1 MKKGKQAGKIAQR
14 VFTLGFMA
22 MFLVACAS
30 KAQRAQEKTE
40 QGQHYLAQQSYT
52 NALGAFTA
60 AIEIDSS
67 CVEAYLGRAQTYMK
81 LEQYDQAIGDYQAVS
96 LMTEN
101 QPYTRATAY
110 IGQAEAYEKENNEAK
125 ALSDYNVAAAL
136 LKAND
141 VGRAENI
148 STEAVRQQLVKTL
161 EAHASL
167 CADEA
172 RYADAAADYNEL
184 IGLGEDLEEE
194 RDRMLAQAAKGS
206 E

>member
-60 AIEIDSS
+60 AIEIDRS

-206 E
+206 K